1 MLDAANFL
9 AGRLHALEPRNPDS
23 SHLLALTY
31 LRLRR
36 FKAAYDF
43 SQKFGASGRH
53 LGCAYTFAQA
63 CLELGRHTEGCAAL
77 EKAKGVLGRQDEL
90 EEALGDFSEAC
101 AGCAGGVHAHGEAL
115 AGSWRSQESC

>member
-1 MLDAANFL
+1 MSPTTGIAASQLHQLIYYHLDNNMLDAANFL

-90 EEALGDFSEAC
+90 EEALGDFEEAR
-101 AGCAGGVHAHGEAL
+101 A
-115 AGSWRSQESC
+115 